1 MASDYHKLGPVAR
14 AALEDARNE
23 LYLSAASLWEVS
35 TKHRIGKF
43 PAGGI
48 LMENLS
54 ILTQRLKVQTLAI
67 SVEHAITAGSL
78 TWDHRDPFDR
88 MLAAQCIIENMA
100 LASKDSAFASLNDD
114 SDRDGAG
121 GTGNTGTNRKV
132 GAGKIEVLWG

>member
-48 LMENLS
+48 LMESLG
-54 ILTQRLKVQTLAI
+54 ILTQKLKVQTLAI

-78 TWDHRDPFDR
+78 AWNHRDPFDR

-100 LASKDSAFASLNDD
+100 LASKDSAFASL
-114 SDRDGAG
+114 SDGSGKDGARDV
-121 GTGNTGTNRKV
+121 TGAVAKADR
-132 GAGKIEVLWG
+132 GKIKVLWQ